1 MKQESEELSCEL
13 GSSDS
18 EVDNIR
24 STGLQ
29 TAETVEWKNM
39 YHTSPVTSRYSKVH

>member
-1 MKQESEELSCEL
+1 MKQESEQLNCEL

-18 EVDNIR
+18 EVDNII

-29 TAETVEWKNM
+29 TAEKVE
-39 YHTSPVTSRYSKVH
+39 